1 MSSQFP
7 EAGGGGRDGQRTPL
21 DCLSFILIHI
31 SYKDLL
37 QMPLRWILSPTL
49 GVVLISPKLT
59 RYFDSVSF
67 ISSVSSSFYRINY
80 RGVAS
85 LLDSSEFPS
94 LLVPLLILQF
104 LPSSYG
110 VIYVSCC
117 AASQYPSGL

>member
-1 MSSQFP
+1 
-7 EAGGGGRDGQRTPL
+7 
-21 DCLSFILIHI
+21 
-31 SYKDLL
+31 
-37 QMPLRWILSPTL
+37 MPLRWILSQTL
-49 GVVLISPKLT
+49 GVVIISPKLT
-59 RYFDSVSF
+59 SYFGSVPF

-85 LLDSSEFPS
+85 LMGSSEFPP

-117 AASQYPSGL
+117 AAS